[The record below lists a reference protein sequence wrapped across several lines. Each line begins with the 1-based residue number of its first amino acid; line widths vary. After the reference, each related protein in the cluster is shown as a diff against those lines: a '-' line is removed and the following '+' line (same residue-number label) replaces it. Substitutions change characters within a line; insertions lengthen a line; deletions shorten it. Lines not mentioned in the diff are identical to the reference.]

1 MNKKLVESYIK
12 DRLRK
17 QFGRGVTCENG
28 IAYIST
34 LVEVD
39 FGETEIHIYGYKTQ
53 EVIVLGYPRKD
64 DDTASLRLLFCII
77 MAQHNVEGLYYVY
90 NEEDS

>member
-1 MNKKLVESYIK
+1 MNHKLVESYIK

-17 QFGRGVTCENG
+17 QFGKGVTCENG
-28 IAYIST
+28 IVYIST
-34 LVEVD
+34 CVEVD
-39 FGETEIHIYGYKTQ
+39 FEENAIYVYGYKTQ
-53 EVIVLGYPRKD
+53 TVLVLNYPEKTD
-64 DDTASLRLLFCII
+64 HDVALRLLFCII